1 LITAEQV
8 VLKNKG
14 ASFIE
19 DYTEAIDKIKAVLI
33 YSQQNKTVKNI
44 QRHFQAAQ
52 NSLEKYF
59 EMCREKY
66 FSNP

>member
-19 DYTEAIDKIKAVLI
+19 DYKEAIDKMKAVLI
-33 YSQQNKTVKNI
+33 YS
-44 QRHFQAAQ
+44 
-52 NSLEKYF
+52 
-59 EMCREKY
+59 
-66 FSNP
+66 